1 MYDKELGMQGTGHL
15 VWLSLWKAYQE
26 MGGDAM
32 LYCNLS
38 QTFWTFK
45 IRTLTIQLSSA
56 MNA

>member
-1 MYDKELGMQGTGHL
+1 MQGRGRSHRL
-15 VWLSLWKAYQE
+15 AESLEGLPE